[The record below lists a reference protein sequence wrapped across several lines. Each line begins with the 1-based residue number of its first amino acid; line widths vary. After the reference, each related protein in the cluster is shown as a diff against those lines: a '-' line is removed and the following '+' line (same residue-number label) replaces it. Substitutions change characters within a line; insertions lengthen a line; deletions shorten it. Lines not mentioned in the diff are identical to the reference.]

1 MTTNKKEILEETN
14 ITEENDVIDTKDTD
28 AISEEMPSSLYDFTD
43 NKIHSFVKLS
53 DKYKDIMSS
62 ATTMLFV
69 GVIGIVFMLLVIFD
83 IVTLPLNSETSWL
96 FNSIM
101 GGIFIIL
108 VISGIVSL
116 MHAKQVRIDAE
127 KEDELITH
135 ILDWA
140 DENISKEMIDVD
152 LDMQQP
158 NELLYFNRADK
169 IKDLLMHKYEEA
181 DEALLIELT
190 EQIYQKLYE

>member
-1 MTTNKKEILEETN
+1 MAINKKEILEENN
-14 ITEENDVIDTKDTD
+14 IIEKNDVIDTNDTGTT
-28 AISEEMPSSLYDFTD
+28 SEEIPSSLYDFTD

-53 DKYKDIMSS
+53 DKYKDILSS

-83 IVTLPLNSETSWL
+83 IITLPLNSETSWL
-96 FNSIM
+96 FDSVM

-116 MHAKQVRIDAE
+116 MHAKQVKIDAE
-127 KEDELITH
+127 KEDELIAH

-140 DENISKEMIDVD
+140 DENINKETIDVD

-169 IKDLLMHKYEEA
+169 IKDILMHEFEEA